1 MGNGEDFGSR
11 FKTAVER
18 NFDQSASIYDRFEEK
33 HHLFETLTRRQLELI
48 EPSRPE
54 RILDVGCGTGISTLA
69 LQKAL
74 EAGSPNIYAID
85 ISERML
91 LRARERCRD
100 IPGIYL
106 VRGDAE
112 RLSDYFREAFD
123 AIFYTASVFLL
134 PHFCDSIRQASGLL
148 LPGGAL
154 SISYYSGLF
163 DELQEEALPKAFPDL
178 KYQYGAFPIGE
189 LVSCLDSLP
198 ELKTTQVDYRFEVS
212 REFLFDFLSIPAQS
226 AGLFPKLPY
235 LERIPK
241 VRELC
246 DGLTG
251 KVSPVFMG
259 WKFLIARKRQNGS
272 SRLGTI

>member
-1 MGNGEDFGSR
+1 MRNGEDPGSR

-18 NFDQSASIYDRFEEK
+18 NFDQSVAIYDRFEEK

-48 EPSRPE
+48 EPTRPE

-69 LQKAL
+69 LQKTLATR
-74 EAGSPNIYAID
+74 SPNVYAID
-85 ISERML
+85 ISELML

-100 IPGIYL
+100 IPGVYF

-112 RLSDYFREAFD
+112 RLSEYFREAFD

-134 PHFCDSIRQASGLL
+134 PRFCDSLRQARGLL
-148 LPGGAL
+148 LPGGVL

-163 DELQEEALPKAFPDL
+163 DELQEDALPKAFPEL
-178 KYQYGAFPIGE
+178 KYQYGTVPFAE
-189 LVSCLDSLP
+189 LVSCLDSMTD
-198 ELKTTQVDYRFEVS
+198 LKTTQVDYLFEVN

-226 AGLFPKLPY
+226 AGLFPKLAY

-241 VRELC
+241 VREMC
-246 DGLTG
+246 DGLAG
-251 KVSPVFMG
+251 KVGPVFMG
-259 WKFLIARKRQNGS
+259 WKFLIARKRQA
-272 SRLGTI
+272 

>member
-1 MGNGEDFGSR
+1 MPDMGNGEDFGSR

-18 NFDQSASIYDRFEEK
+18 NFDQSALVYDRFEEK
-33 HHLFETLTRRQLELI
+33 HHLFETLTIRQLELI

-74 EAGSPNIYAID
+74 AARSPNIYALD
-85 ISERML
+85 ISEPML

-100 IPGIYL
+100 IAGVYF

-123 AIFYTASVFLL
+123 AVFYTASVFLL
-134 PHFCDSIRQASGLL
+134 PRFCDSIRQASRLL
-148 LPGGAL
+148 VPGGVL

-163 DELQEEALPKAFPDL
+163 DIRQEEALRKAFPEL
-178 KYQYGAFPIGE
+178 KYQYGAVSFGE
-189 LVSCLDSLP
+189 LESCMDSIP
-198 ELKTTQVDYRFEVS
+198 ELKTIQVDYRFEVS

-226 AGLFPKLPY
+226 AGLFPKLSY

-241 VRELC
+241 VREIC
-246 DGLTG
+246 DGLVE

-259 WKFLIARKRQNGS
+259 WKFLIAKKR
-272 SRLGTI
+272 